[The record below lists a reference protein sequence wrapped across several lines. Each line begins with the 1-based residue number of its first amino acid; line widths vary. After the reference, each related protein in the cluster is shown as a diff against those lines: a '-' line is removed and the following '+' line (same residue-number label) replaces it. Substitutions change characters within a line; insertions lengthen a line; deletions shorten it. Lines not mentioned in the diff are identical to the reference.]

1 MIESVSKSD
10 PRDRR
15 REVIDRLIEVEVEG
29 EVLKRGGKVVNGLVE
44 VVAKS
49 EVGERE
55 GEVVDGE
62 IILFSEL

>member
-1 MIESVSKSD
+1 M
-10 PRDRR
+10 
-15 REVIDRLIEVEVEG
+15 
-29 EVLKRGGKVVNGLVE
+29 VNGLVE

-62 IILFSEL
+62 IKLFSEL